1 MNNNI
6 LQIAN
11 KINNHGGRLYLV
23 GGAVRDELLN
33 IENTDEDYCVTGLTS
48 SEFLQLFPQ
57 AYIRGKSFEVFDLDG
72 KEFAMARIERKNGK
86 GHTEFDIITNKNISI
101 CDDLKRRDITIN
113 SIAKDV
119 LTNEIIDPFNGINDL
134 KNKIIKATSS
144 SFSEDPLR
152 VYRAARFAGR
162 LNFNIDESTIKLMNS
177 LKNELSELSAER
189 VFGEMRKA
197 LEADKPSI
205 FFNMLKKADVLEVH
219 FEEIYKLIGALQ
231 PVKYHPEGDSYNHTM
246 LALDMCATITKDVKI
261 RFATLVHDLGKGVT
275 PKSMYPHHYNH
286 DANGVAEVA
295 KFAHR
300 LKMPNEWCSYGKVSA
315 KEHMIGG
322 IFYKMNPNKQVS
334 FIERVYKTKLG
345 LNGLEIVVDSD
356 RNCRGILED
365 KVEFAELGNLMMKTI
380 NGDFIKDK
388 FGIEE
393 GIQLKNKLH
402 EQRVEWLK
410 RFGGNYK
417 TKKLV

>member
-1 MNNNI
+1 MYIKVNNNI
-6 LQIAN
+6 LHIAN
-11 KINNHGGRLYLV
+11 KINNHGGKLYLV

-48 SEFLQLFPQ
+48 KEFLKLFPQ
-57 AYIRGKSFEVFDLDG
+57 AYIRGKSFEVFDIDG
-72 KEFAMARIERKNGK
+72 KEFAMARIERKTGK
-86 GHTEFDIITNKNISI
+86 GHKEFDVITNKDISI
-101 CDDLKRRDITIN
+101 YDDLKRRDITIN
-113 SIAKDV
+113 SIAKEV
-119 LTNEIIDPFNGINDL
+119 LTNKIIDPFNGINDL
-134 KNKIIKATSS
+134 KNKIIKATSN

-152 VYRAARFAGR
+152 VYRAARLASK
-162 LNFNIDESTIKLMNS
+162 LNFNIDEITIKLMNS
-177 LKNELSELSAER
+177 LKDELSELSVER
-189 VFGEMRKA
+189 VFCEMRKA

-219 FEEIYKLIGALQ
+219 FKEIYKLIGALQ

-246 LALDMCATITKDVKI
+246 LALDMCATITNDVKI

-286 DANGVAEVA
+286 DENGVAEVIE
-295 KFAHR
+295 FAHR

-315 KEHMIGG
+315 KEHMRGG
-322 IFYKMNPNKQVS
+322 MFYKMNPNKQVS

-345 LNGLEIVVDSD
+345 LDGLQIVVESD

-365 KVEFAELGNLMMKTI
+365 HVEFAELGNLMMSTI
-380 NGDFIKDK
+380 NGEFIKEK

-393 GIQLKNKLH
+393 GIMLRDKLH

-410 RFGGNYK
+410 KYRNI
-417 TKKLV
+417 